1 MPPSPD
7 TRLYSRPRSDFD
19 DIFASGLSTVAIY
32 MASLT
37 SVEVWRALR
46 LYDSL
51 TSRIGNYEPKQQIGL
66 QRALSI
72 FVALCLFVVEC
83 LILYW
88 ALMNSIAGVQW
99 GTTFL
104 YIFFTWIGLSTLA
117 IVSVSDMI
125 ISRLSDDI
133 ERNRPYSMRP
143 AQMHIGRAFSA
154 TFASLGLAIYTA
166 LQPSS
171 TVFLLTDIGLV
182 FCLTTRPI
190 FLMGNGWVSIRGA
203 VYGCFVLLIFSW
215 FTGMI
220 YFFALGRFEDS
231 QHSALSSELQQDWS
245 TPILREFYWLVQM
258 AMPFVN
264 VAVGNLIAL
273 IFRYEFTVS
282 GAAVAELYRPT
293 GVSFEDRVTPSSSV
307 AIINPGEL
315 AVVIARSTTPFHAPL
330 FSTMIS
336 IHALVHLPA
345 LILTLSAYNAEL
357 RPDCGFTCSEH
368 LIVNLLATT
377 PPQVWALLIVP
388 TLVLVASRT
397 RDDGHNLW
405 RYAERWV
412 PPVVL
417 ASRNP
422 KQRVTIGGARII
434 GR

>member
-37 SVEVWRALR
+37 SAEVWRALR

-51 TSRIGNYEPKQQIGL
+51 TSRIGNYELKQQTSL

-72 FVALCLFVVEC
+72 FVVLCLFVVEC
-83 LILYW
+83 LTLYW

-104 YIFFTWIGLSTLA
+104 YICFTWIGLSTLA

-125 ISRLSDDI
+125 VSRLSDDI
-133 ERNRPYSMRP
+133 ERRPNLHYSAR
-143 AQMHIGRAFSA
+143 
-154 TFASLGLAIYTA
+154 
-166 LQPSS
+166 S
-171 TVFLLTDIGLV
+171 TVSLLADIGLV

-190 FLMGNGWVSIRGA
+190 FLMRNGWVSIRGA
-203 VYGCFVLLIFSW
+203 VYGCFVLLIFLW
-215 FTGMI
+215 FTGTI
-220 YFFALGRFEDS
+220 YFLALGRSEDS
-231 QHSALSSELQQDWS
+231 QHSALWSGLQQVWS

-258 AMPFVN
+258 VMPFVN

-345 LILTLSAYNAEL
+345 LIAY
-357 RPDCGFTCSEH
+357 S
-368 LIVNLLATT
+368 
-377 PPQVWALLIVP
+377 VWALLIVP

-412 PPVVL
+412 PPL
-417 ASRNP
+417 NRNP